1 MANENLEK
9 ARAAYETNLR
19 EPFQNLKAMG
29 LMPQTG
35 PLPEPESP
43 QVPLAAAE
51 LIGFE
56 QNFAPAVREAGLEAT
71 VEAIVNNFEG
81 PGVYRELRGAGFN
94 DLDIVKRYMNIEKVD
109 LPIQSMRGQ
118 GLTQDEILTSF
129 LEDLGLDENEDL
141 LKKGIS
147 PQDFLSTFVTGRQL
161 TAGEAATEGLARGVT
176 VGAPATAGMVTGAT
190 VGAPIAPPF
199 GSIVLGGTGLI
210 LGAIGGTEAE
220 EAIFPEEP
228 ILNQIHKRSWR
239 AQK

>member
-1 MANENLEK
+1 M
-9 ARAAYETNLR
+9 
-19 EPFQNLKAMG
+19 Q
-29 LMPQTG
+29 
-35 PLPEPESP
+35 
-43 QVPLAAAE
+43 
-51 LIGFE
+51 
-56 QNFAPAVREAGLEAT
+56 
-71 VEAIVNNFEG
+71 AIVNRFEG
-81 PGVYRELRGAGFN
+81 PGAYRELRGTGLN

-118 GLTQDEILTSF
+118 GLTQDEILTTF

-147 PQDFLSTFVTGRQL
+147 PQDFLSTFVKGRQL

-176 VGAPATAGMVTGAT
+176 VGAPATAGMITGAT

-228 ILNQIHKRSWR
+228 ILNPNTQAFLEGTKVIGEGLTMMGAPKAFKVISDTALNSQAGFLNKLGQSVRLRSFNQER
-239 AQK
+239 NPVFQPGAMSESMRFYKAVIR